1 MHVPGLLWRE
11 RQSDSPLVESVWSA
25 SALASMSRT
34 VIADPC
40 ISIALI
46 ETEATMQVVVM
57 GPKTQPYSAAL
68 APGYVC
74 TTIRLKP
81 GVFFKGLSTQL
92 LTNTSLT
99 FPANQ
104 ASRFWFE
111 GIHLQFPSF
120 DQAERLVDELYKK
133 DRLEYED
140 PNNNRMLSFRT
151 YSRHLQRVTGLS
163 PYQLFQLTRMHK
175 ALRLLKQ
182 GTSAVDVAAELA
194 FVDQSHLIRA
204 SKRFLGHTPKH
215 FPSLPQVP

>member
-1 MHVPGLLWRE
+1 MHAIGLLWQE
-11 RQSDSPLVESVWSA
+11 RQSDSSLVESVWKS
-25 SALASMSRT
+25 SALANMSRT

-46 ETEATMQVVVM
+46 ETGTTMQVVVM
-57 GPKTQPYSAAL
+57 GPKTQPYSVEL

-81 GVFFKGLSTQL
+81 GVFFKGLSTQRL
-92 LTNTSLT
+92 ANTSLI
-99 FPANQ
+99 FPANRVSQ
-104 ASRFWFE
+104 FWFK
-111 GIHLQFPSF
+111 GKHLQFPSF
-120 DQAERLVDELYKK
+120 DKAELLVDELY
-133 DRLEYED
+133 RQGCLEYED
-140 PNNNRMLSFRT
+140 PSNQKLSFRT
-151 YSRHLQRVTGLS
+151 YSRRTQRTTGLS
-163 PYQLFQLTRMHK
+163 PYQLYQLTRMHK

-182 GTSAVDVAAELA
+182 GISAADVAAELA